1 MSKVNLDLVLAK
13 LDHLPTLPTVAH
25 KVGELVNDPDSSSR
39 DIAEVMKQDQALS
52 ARVLAL
58 VNSAYYGVPGGVT
71 DVRRAISYLGFN
83 TVYQLVLTISIFD
96 TLPKVE
102 GSEFSV
108 QELWKHS
115 LGCAIAS
122 ESVARR
128 LGHKS
133 PEDLFTAGLLHDI
146 GKVVLAAFFTDALEE
161 VVRGAT
167 KDGVTFS
174 EKERE
179 MRLPGHD
186 DIGRRLAERWR
197 LPAALSAGIGYHHA
211 LNGSSRITLP
221 KHLHSVADMVALGD
235 TLCRRSGI
243 GNAGDPVVPAP
254 DRDLLERLNLTELTL
269 GKLEDDIP
277 RTIERSKT
285 FLELLG

>member
-25 KVGELVNDPDSSSR
+25 KVGELVNDPDSSSQ

-58 VNSAYYGVPGGVT
+58 VNSAYYGVPGGVSE
-71 DVRRAISYLGFN
+71 VRRAISYLGFN

-102 GSEFSV
+102 GTEFSV

-115 LGCAIAS
+115 LGVAIAS

-133 PEDLFTAGLLHDI
+133 PEDLFSAGLLHDI
-146 GKVVLAAFFTDALEE
+146 GKVVLAAFFTDVLEE

-179 MRLPGHD
+179 LRLPGHD

-197 LPAALSAGIGYHHA
+197 LPAALSAGIGYHH
-211 LNGSSRITLP
+211 LNGQSRFRLP
-221 KHLHSVADMVALGD
+221 KHLHAVADMVALGD
-235 TLCRRSGI
+235 ILCRRSGI
-243 GNAGDPVVPAP
+243 GNAGDPVVPTP
-254 DRDLLERLNLTELTL
+254 DSGLLERLNLTELAL
-269 GKLEDDIP
+269 GKMQDDIP
-277 RTIERSKT
+277 RAVERTKK